1 MMFVSIH
8 HQWLQVWFVGV
19 FLTGLIWAR
28 TVFCIDMGNIGC
40 RNMVKI
46 HLPHMYMIFVECY
59 RKQLCSSDLQYCT
72 KLFNTFRIR
81 SALSSLCSKLF
92 GSVAASSET
101 LSFFLALIAEHLE
114 SFVPLLE
121 SCMQLPHLCFTASN
135 GCEARPKIFRAFKTS
150 IVIPSSFSN
159 PLSMCSSIGR

>member
-1 MMFVSIH
+1 MF
-8 HQWLQVWFVGV
+8 

-28 TVFCIDMGNIGC
+28 TVFCIDMGNIVY

-59 RKQLCSSDLQYCT
+59 RKQILCSTDLHYCT

-81 SALSSLCSKLF
+81 SALSSLSLQ
-92 GSVAASSET
+92 T
-101 LSFFLALIAEHLE
+101 LWVRCNFFRNTFFFFLALIAEHLE
-114 SFVPLLE
+114 SFAPLLE
-121 SCMQLPHLCFTASN
+121 SWMQLPHLSSTASN
-135 GCEARPKIFRAFKTS
+135 GCKARPKIFRALKTS

-159 PLSMCSSIGR
+159 PLSMHSSVGLKS